1 MLKAPLLLFSITFL
15 VAGCGGKQPA
25 PSPNQAQPTSGS
37 AITAI
42 AKMGNLATDPLA
54 QMSFEFDGN
63 PPKEEIQ
70 EKLDKVL
77 GMYRLETNNDNRARA
92 GRTLIALRKEHGH
105 SEMSILDKMLGSPAE
120 GNFEE
125 ASRRISTAMNQ

>member
-15 VAGCGGKQPA
+15 VAGCSGKQPE
-25 PSPNQAQPTSGS
+25 PSPNQAQPAPGS

-42 AKMGNLATDPLA
+42 AKMGNLATDPFA

-77 GMYRLETNNDNRARA
+77 AMYHLELNNNNRSQA
-92 GRTLIALRKEHGH
+92 GRTLVALRKEQGH
-105 SEMSILDKMLGSPAE
+105 SEMSILDRMLSSPAE
-120 GNFEE
+120 GSFEE
-125 ASRRISTAMNQ
+125 ASRRISAAMNQ

>member
-1 MLKAPLLLFSITFL
+1 MLKVVLLVFTITFF
-15 VAGCGGKQPA
+15 AMGCSGKEPA
-25 PSPNQAQPTSGS
+25 NSPNQVQPTPGS

-63 PPKEEIQ
+63 PAKEQIREN
-70 EKLDKVL
+70 LDKAL
-77 GMYRLETNNDNRARA
+77 AMYHLDANDQNRSSA

-105 SEMSILDKMLGSPAE
+105 SEMSILGQIL
-120 GNFEE
+120 
-125 ASRRISTAMNQ
+125 ISTAEGTFDEASARIAAAMNH